1 MMYLVITTLVAV
13 FKAEKDYL
21 IETDAVRLNI
31 IKTYKLLFS
40 LIELPSIKMLALILF
55 TVKVSIVQNMNIL
68 VDVIFPLKNYF
79 SKFIRKT
86 KYIFF

>member
-1 MMYLVITTLVAV
+1 MYLVITTLVAI
-13 FKAEKDYL
+13 FKAEKDHL

-55 TVKVSIVQNMNIL
+55 TIKVSIVQNMNIL
-68 VDVIFPLKNYF
+68 IDVIF
-79 SKFIRKT
+79 T
-86 KYIFF
+86 